1 MAALSQILA
10 QLYTMTLLFFTIL
23 VLELV
28 ILLRSISGDR
38 PITTTQY
45 LKLIEEKNPATR
57 YHTAAAAEPAL
68 ECTVCLST
76 FEEGEL
82 IRKLK
87 CKHVFHKDCLDT
99 WLQQCSATC
108 PLCRSEVL
116 PEEVVLRYRQRR
128 NPPEYDGSD
137 EELIYLLSALHG
149 NYLRRFMWIESQA
162 FEKFCYVNVHYG
174 IFIFLFLFAL

>member
-1 MAALSQILA
+1 MATLSQILA
-10 QLYTMTLLFFTIL
+10 QIYTMTLLFFTIL

-28 ILLRSISGDR
+28 ILLRSISGAVYDSGDR

-45 LKLIEEKNPATR
+45 LKLIEEKIPAAV
-57 YHTAAAAEPAL
+57 YDAAAAEAAL
-68 ECTVCLST
+68 ECTVCLSA
-76 FEEGEL
+76 FEEGEA

-108 PLCRSEVL
+108 PLCRRKLL

-128 NPPEYDGSD
+128 NPPEYEGSD
-137 EELIYLLSALHG
+137 EELVYLLSALHG
-149 NYLRRFMWIESQA
+149 NYLRRFM
-162 FEKFCYVNVHYG
+162 
-174 IFIFLFLFAL
+174 

>member
-1 MAALSQILA
+1 MVALSQILA

-45 LKLIEEKNPATR
+45 LKLIEEKIPATR
-57 YHTAAAAEPAL
+57 YDAAVEPPL

-76 FEEGEL
+76 FEEGEA

-99 WLQQCSATC
+99 WLEQCSATC
-108 PLCRSEVL
+108 PLCRSKLL

-128 NPPEYDGSD
+128 NPPEYEGSD

-149 NYLRRFMWIESQA
+149 NYLRRFM
-162 FEKFCYVNVHYG
+162 
-174 IFIFLFLFAL
+174 